1 MFDRGELP
9 AIIFG
14 IVIAAL
20 FLFGGAPTAP
30 STLQRSEDNKYKAET
45 DGIAQGRLGPGDGWL

>member
-14 IVIAAL
+14 VVIAAL

-30 STLQRSEDNKYKAET
+30 SGIYSQHTNATDTLQRSKGSK
-45 DGIAQGRLGPGDGWL
+45 